1 MMTNVL
7 TIAKIQPRAMK
18 ATQMAKITP
27 RIVPIFRPTSP
38 VCARIPGLVCRARTG
53 EQRLQWRGDRRR
65 AGSARVGQ
73 DGRRPA
79 PRAAAAG
86 ARRAGLGRVH
96 ETSECAG
103 RAGHPA
109 RPRQWPAYRAL
120 VRVAVDAVATVPA
133 VLLTVG
139 TPAEL
144 AGWPISTWLLLDCA
158 DSERRR
164 RLSGAGRQASAD
176 DAVRDASQYRAL
188 HLPAI
193 NTTGRVP
200 LEVAADVRGHVRA
213 QH

>member
-1 MMTNVL
+1 VVIVGVL
-7 TIAKIQPRAMK
+7 GAPGSGKTA
-18 ATQMAKITP
+18 
-27 RIVPIFRPTSP
+27 V
-38 VCARIPGLVCRARTG
+38 ARHLARLLPGHVVLDWDAFM
-53 EQRLQWRGDRRR
+53 
-65 AGSARVGQ
+65 
-73 DGRRPA
+73 RPA
-79 PRAAAAG
+79 SA
-86 ARRAGLGRVH
+86 L
-96 ETSECAG
+96 AG
-103 RAGHPA
+103 RDIRHDPGT
-109 RPRQWPAYRAL
+109 WPAYRAL